1 MPEPGRHSPGVH
13 RRWDLAGL
21 GLLSPLLLLLLF
33 AFLLPIA
40 TLIPT
45 SLRPYIAGTGIGEGL
60 TLEHYVKALT
70 DGFYLEIILRT
81 VVLGLVVTLL
91 TLVVGYPLA
100 YVLARST
107 SRWRHWLMLLVVFP
121 LLLNLVVRTF
131 GWIALLARR
140 GLVNQWLMGLG
151 LTEEPVRL
159 MFNFTGL
166 LIGLTH
172 IFLPFMVLVL
182 VAVIQNI
189 PREVEDAARTLG
201 AGFWSVFMRVT
212 LPLSVPG
219 ILSGSIL
226 VFVLTI
232 SALVTPRLLGGPTYK
247 VMSTLIY
254 EQFLQLLNWPAGS
267 AMAVVMT
274 LIVLALIL
282 LGTRLARRWEARA

>member
-1 MPEPGRHSPGVH
+1 MP
-13 RRWDLAGL
+13 RRLDLAGL
-21 GLLSPLLLLLLF
+21 GLLSPLLLVLLV
-33 AFLLPIA
+33 AFLLPVA
-40 TLIPT
+40 ALVPV
-45 SLRPYIAGTGIGEGL
+45 SLRPYVAGEGIGAGW
-60 TLEHYVKALT
+60 TVEHYVKALT
-70 DGFYLEIILRT
+70 DAFYLEILART
-81 VVLGLVVTLL
+81 VALGFIVTLL
-91 TLVVGYPLA
+91 TLLVGYPLA
-100 YVLARST
+100 YILARSA
-107 SRWRHWLMLLVVFP
+107 SRWRHWLTLLVVFP

-140 GLVNQWLMGLG
+140 GLVNQWLIGLG
-151 LTEEPVRL
+151 LTDEPLRL

-189 PREVEDAARTLG
+189 PRDLEEAARVLG
-201 AGFWSVFMRVT
+201 AGWWGVFAKVT

-219 ILSGSIL
+219 VLSGSIL

-247 VMSTLIY
+247 VMSTLVY

-267 AMAVVMT
+267 AMAIVLT
-274 LIVLALIL
+274 LIVLALIVA
-282 LGTRLARRWEARA
+282 GTRLARRWEAPS